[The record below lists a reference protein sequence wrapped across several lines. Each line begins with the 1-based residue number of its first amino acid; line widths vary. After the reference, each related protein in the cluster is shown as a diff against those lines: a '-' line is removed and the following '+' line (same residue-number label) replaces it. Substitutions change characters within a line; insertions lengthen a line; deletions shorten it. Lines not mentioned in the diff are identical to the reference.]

1 MPKKSDFP
9 IKVPNVKNTK
19 VAGTAMIATN
29 LRACRISERS
39 SSFLLSITNLE
50 SYIDYQGH
58 NDVVYRVHWV
68 LVASETANNT
78 EYTARTNDITSL
90 TLGVLNPFTPFNQ
103 LTKEQVVSWVTNTI
117 NYPALTAAL
126 YQDLQQKINPTS
138 VVLPPPW

>member
-1 MPKKSDFP
+1 M
-9 IKVPNVKNTK
+9 
-19 VAGTAMIATN
+19 N
-29 LRACRISERS
+29 LEWT
-39 SSFLLSITNLE
+39 ITNLE

-58 NDVVYRVHWV
+58 NDVVYRVYWV

-138 VVLPPPW
+138 VILPPPW